1 MATPC
6 IIAQK
11 QTGKVKAHKTHPCLG
26 SQQRG
31 YKRRAWAIGSGGKG
45 VGVEPGQGCR
55 RQAGQTC
62 GVGDG
67 TEVLGPVVQ
76 SLLYRCS
83 GECVCSLH
91 LVLTELVM
99 VC

>member
-1 MATPC
+1 M
-6 IIAQK
+6 
-11 QTGKVKAHKTHPCLG
+11 
-26 SQQRG
+26 
-31 YKRRAWAIGSGGKG
+31 
-45 VGVEPGQGCR
+45 GVEPGQGCR

-83 GECVCSLH
+83 GECVCSLR